1 MSQMKYFTD
10 YFRII
15 IWRFQVTLLI
25 LFPYIC
31 NFRKIDIDTYL
42 IKSTMELEP
51 ILLRSQKKLT
61 GKLSSRIKPVEET
74 IKTILPVSSNI
85 GITRLADITNMDI
98 LGIPNFSAV
107 LPGTEDYIWVYSG
120 KGPTRMDAKASALM
134 ESIERYSSLPSG
146 NRNKM
151 IQGSYKEV
159 SKVSKILHPSNVVEP
174 MILEYDDEMIMDFL
188 SGYDLVNNDR
198 ILIPAPLALFR
209 YSPKPPAI
217 NPFAYHHTNGLASGN
232 VLEEAICHSLC
243 ELIER
248 DATSLAELNAS
259 ALPYNF
265 LRTMTKYLSDNGLE
279 IDPVDGTEFV
289 DDDSKYPDVDISN
302 IDFKPISNL
311 VKKFNDAKI
320 PLIIKDITSP
330 IGVPTFNASS
340 IEWITE
346 DYGYLAEGHGTHP
359 DARIALLRAITEVSQ
374 TRAANIQGAR
384 DDLRKISYG
393 NSNSDEKK
401 TWQFM
406 KSKNTIQFSEIKSFI
421 HDDILD
427 DINFI
432 LSRLVSNGL
441 KQVIVVDLTNPQIM
455 IPVVRT
461 IVPGLETFK
470 ITKAIIG
477 KRGRESFSL

>member
-1 MSQMKYFTD
+1 
-10 YFRII
+10 
-15 IWRFQVTLLI
+15 
-25 LFPYIC
+25 
-31 NFRKIDIDTYL
+31 
-42 IKSTMELEP
+42 MELEP
-51 ILLRSQKKLT
+51 ILLRSQKKLR
-61 GKLSSRIKPVEET
+61 GKVSSRIKSVEET
-74 IKTILPVSSNI
+74 LSTVLPVSSNI
-85 GITRLADITNMDI
+85 GITRLADITDMDI

-120 KGPTRMDAKASALM
+120 KGSTRLEAKASALM
-134 ESIERYSSLPSG
+134 ESVERYCSLPSS
-146 NRNKM
+146 NQKKM
-151 IQGSYKEV
+151 IQGSYKDV
-159 SKVSKILHPSNVVEP
+159 SKVSKTLHPSNVVEP
-174 MILEYDDEMIMDFL
+174 MLFEYDEEMIMDFL
-188 SGYDLVNNDR
+188 PGYDLINNEQ
-198 ILIPAPLALFR
+198 ILVPTPLGLFR
-209 YSPKPPAI
+209 YSPKPPAV

-243 ELIER
+243 EVIER

-259 ALPYNF
+259 ALPYNA
-265 LRTMTKYLSDNGLE
+265 LRTMTKFLSDNGVE
-279 IDPVDGTEFV
+279 IDPIDSTEFV
-289 DDDSKYPDVDISN
+289 DDDSKFPDVDISN
-302 IDFKPISNL
+302 INFKPASNL

-330 IGVPTFNASS
+330 IGIPTFNASS
-340 IEWITE
+340 IEWISE

-406 KSKNTIQFSEIKSFI
+406 KSKNSIQFSEIKSYVN
-421 HDDILD
+421 DDILD
-427 DINFI
+427 DIKLI
-432 LSRLVSNGL
+432 LSRLNSNGL
-441 KQVIVVDLTNPQIM
+441 TKAIVVDLTNPQIM

-470 ITKAIIG
+470 ITRAVIG
-477 KRGRESFSL
+477 KRGRESFTI

>member
-1 MSQMKYFTD
+1 
-10 YFRII
+10 
-15 IWRFQVTLLI
+15 
-25 LFPYIC
+25 
-31 NFRKIDIDTYL
+31 
-42 IKSTMELEP
+42 MELEP
-51 ILLRSQKKLT
+51 ILLRSQKKLK
-61 GKLSSRIKPVEET
+61 GKVSSRIKSVEET
-74 IKTILPVSSNI
+74 LSTVLPVSSNI
-85 GITRLADITNMDI
+85 GITRLADITDMDI

-120 KGPTRMDAKASALM
+120 KGSTRLEAKASALM
-134 ESIERYSSLPSG
+134 ESVERYCSLPSS
-146 NRNKM
+146 NQKKM
-151 IQGSYKEV
+151 IQGSYKDV
-159 SKVSKILHPSNVVEP
+159 SKVSKTLHPSNVVEP
-174 MILEYDDEMIMDFL
+174 MLFEYDEEMIMDFL
-188 SGYDLVNNDR
+188 PGYDLINNEQ
-198 ILIPAPLALFR
+198 ILVPTPLGLFR
-209 YSPKPPAI
+209 YSPKPPAV

-243 ELIER
+243 EVIER

-259 ALPYNF
+259 ALPYNA

-279 IDPVDGTEFV
+279 IDPIDSTEFV
-289 DDDSKYPDVDISN
+289 DDDSKFPDVDISN
-302 IDFKPISNL
+302 INFKPASNL

-330 IGVPTFNASS
+330 IGIPTFNASS
-340 IEWITE
+340 IEWISE

-406 KSKNTIQFSEIKSFI
+406 KSKNSIQFSEIKSYVN
-421 HDDILD
+421 DDILD
-427 DINFI
+427 DIKLI
-432 LSRLVSNGL
+432 LSRLNSNGL
-441 KQVIVVDLTNPQIM
+441 TKAIVVDLTNPQIM

-470 ITKAIIG
+470 ITRAVIG
-477 KRGRESFSL
+477 KRGRESFTI

>member
-1 MSQMKYFTD
+1 
-10 YFRII
+10 
-15 IWRFQVTLLI
+15 
-25 LFPYIC
+25 
-31 NFRKIDIDTYL
+31 
-42 IKSTMELEP
+42 MEIEP
-51 ILLRSQKKLT
+51 ILLKSQKKLK
-61 GKLSSRIKPVEET
+61 GIISSRIKSVEET
-74 IKTILPVSSNI
+74 LNTILPVSSNI
-85 GITRLADITNMDI
+85 GVTRLADITDMDI

-120 KGPTRMDAKASALM
+120 KGPTRLDAKASALM
-134 ESIERYSSLPSG
+134 ESIERYCSLPS
-146 NRNKM
+146 NNKKKM
-151 IQGSYKEV
+151 IQGSYKDV

-174 MILEYDDEMIMDFL
+174 MLFEYDEEMIMDFL
-188 SGYDLVNNDR
+188 PGYDLMNNEQ
-198 ILIPAPLALFR
+198 ILVPTPLALFR
-209 YSPKPPAI
+209 YSPNPPAV

-243 ELIER
+243 EVIER

-259 ALPYNF
+259 ALPYNI

-279 IDPVDGTEFV
+279 IDPVESKEFV
-289 DDDSKYPDVDISN
+289 DDDTIFADVDISD

-330 IGVPTFNASS
+330 IGIPTFNASS

-406 KSKNTIQFSEIKSFI
+406 KSKKYINFSEIKTYVN
-421 HDDILD
+421 DDILD
-427 DINFI
+427 DIKLI
-432 LSRLVSNGL
+432 LSRLNSNGL
-441 KQVIVVDLTNPQIM
+441 KQVIVVDLTHPQIM

-470 ITKAIIG
+470 ITKAVIG
-477 KRGRESFSL
+477 KRGRESFTI

>member
-1 MSQMKYFTD
+1 
-10 YFRII
+10 
-15 IWRFQVTLLI
+15 
-25 LFPYIC
+25 
-31 NFRKIDIDTYL
+31 
-42 IKSTMELEP
+42 MELEP

-188 SGYDLVNNDR
+188 SGYDLVNNER

-243 ELIER
+243 EVIER

-289 DDDSKYPDVDISN
+289 DDDSKYPDVDISS

>member
-1 MSQMKYFTD
+1 MD
-10 YFRII
+10 
-15 IWRFQVTLLI
+15 
-25 LFPYIC
+25 
-31 NFRKIDIDTYL
+31 
-42 IKSTMELEP
+42 LEP

-61 GKLSSRIKPVEET
+61 GKLSSRTKPVEET

>member
-1 MSQMKYFTD
+1 M
-10 YFRII
+10 
-15 IWRFQVTLLI
+15 V
-25 LFPYIC
+25 
-31 NFRKIDIDTYL
+31 
-42 IKSTMELEP
+42 
-51 ILLRSQKKLT
+51 
-61 GKLSSRIKPVEET
+61 
-74 IKTILPVSSNI
+74 
-85 GITRLADITNMDI
+85 
-98 LGIPNFSAV
+98 
-107 LPGTEDYIWVYSG
+107 
-120 KGPTRMDAKASALM
+120 
-134 ESIERYSSLPSG
+134 
-146 NRNKM
+146 
-151 IQGSYKEV
+151 QGGYKEV
-159 SKVSKILHPSNVVEP
+159 SKVSKTLHPSNVVEP

-188 SGYDLVNNDR
+188 SGYDLVNNEQ

-243 ELIER
+243 EVIER

-259 ALPYNF
+259 ALPYNT

-289 DDDSKYPDVDISN
+289 DDDSKYTDVDISN

-406 KSKNTIQFSEIKSFI
+406 KSKNSIQFSEIKSYI
-421 HDDILD
+421 NDDILD
-427 DINFI
+427 DIKFI
-432 LSRLVSNGL
+432 LSRLISNGL
-441 KQVIVVDLTNPQIM
+441 KQVIVADLTNPQIM

-470 ITKAIIG
+470 ITKAVIG
-477 KRGRESFSL
+477 KRGRESFNL